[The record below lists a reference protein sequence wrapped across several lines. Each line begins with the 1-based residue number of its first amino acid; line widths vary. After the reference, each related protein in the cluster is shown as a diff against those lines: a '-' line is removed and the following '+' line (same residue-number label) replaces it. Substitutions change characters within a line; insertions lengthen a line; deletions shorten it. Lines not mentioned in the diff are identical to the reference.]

1 MARKV
6 MFRHVPMPAEERKKE
21 QALKSH
27 GSALV
32 RVAKHARQVGG
43 WWPVWT
49 FQEHAEHWVARPRAQ
64 PQPRPRAASPQ
75 RIRMQN
81 YLEAR
86 ALSLSG

>member
-32 RVAKHARQVGG
+32 RVAKHARKVGG

-49 FQEHAEHWVARPRAQ
+49 LQERPEHIGSRALRAQ
-64 PQPRPRAASPQ
+64 PKPRPNPSPGQPAQ
-75 RIRMQN
+75 R
-81 YLEAR
+81 E
-86 ALSLSG
+86 